1 MTHLAIQ
8 NPDADKSAKVET
20 RPDNYSAGAF
30 VVAFASIITSN
41 LNAVSNAV
49 GKMVLKGQALQDQT
63 NQMNTL
69 QKEIDLSS
77 KPTGLFHPQSFDKEN
92 INTNTQSGLLAL
104 QNKSMVC
111 TNESQILGQ
120 EMAQLSTTGVTLPM
134 NVNTANANIA
144 TNLMQMNAKAEQTQ
158 FIR

>member
-1 MTHLAIQ
+1 MTHLAIK

-20 RPDNYSAGAF
+20 RPQNYSAGAF
-30 VVAFASIITSN
+30 VTAFANIVTSN

-49 GKMVLKGQALQDQT
+49 GKMELEGQALQQQT
-63 NQMNTL
+63 SQMNTL
-69 QKEIDLSS
+69 QKEIDQTSKSS
-77 KPTGLFHPQSFDKEN
+77 GGAKQPKKDAGSV
-92 INTNTQSGLLAL
+92 NTSSQDGLLAL

-111 TNESQILGQ
+111 TNKSQILGQ